1 MKKNIPPL
9 FPDTYYHIYNRG
21 INKENLFKE
30 KSNYHHFLKLYS
42 KYISPIAYTYAYCLL
57 RNHFHLL
64 IKTKNDETL
73 RSIKHF
79 KKDYASEQI
88 ISMQFSHLF
97 NSYAQAINKRF
108 SRTGGLF
115 ETPFRRVE
123 INEEFYLIHLIRYIH
138 LNPQKHLFSADF
150 SKYPYSSY
158 QNLLKGKSLLLDT
171 ETVMK
176 WFGTKEAFKEYHE
189 ADPN

>member
-9 FPDTYYHIYNRG
+9 FPDTCYHIYNRG

-30 KSNYHHFLKLYS
+30 KSNYHYFLKLYS
-42 KYISPIAYTYAYCLL
+42 KYISPIACTYAYCFLK
-57 RNHFHLL
+57 NHFHLL
-64 IKTKNDETL
+64 IKTKNDEAL
-73 RSIKHF
+73 RCIKHF
-79 KKDYASEQI
+79 KKEYTSEQI

-97 NSYAQAINKRF
+97 NSYAQAINKQF

-123 INEEFYLIHLIRYIH
+123 INEESYLIQLIRYIH
-138 LNPQKHLFSADF
+138 LNPQKHLFAEDF
-150 SKYPYSSY
+150 SQYPYSSY
-158 QNLLKGKSLLLDT
+158 QNLISGKSLILDT

-176 WFGTKEAFKEYHE
+176 WFGTKEVFKEYHK
-189 ADPN
+189 AGFN